1 MKKTKFWIPLVATTS
16 LSIFSPIIA
25 SSCSEVPVG
34 QINKEQ
40 QVEML
45 NSEAAKI
52 TLLDSWLTSTFS
64 SLYAE
69 NIKSS
74 NSLSE
79 QKLVENTIRYYFDY
93 LSWPTTNSGEL
104 VGSNETINFADDSLF
119 SQTEKQ
125 TFVSLVQEAYLFYIN
140 FMSTI
145 QPQSSDSSTSTTS
158 PSVYFKLKALEWQ
171 KNKYKTLITI
181 EDTNNKI
188 LTINDFNPSLN
199 YTGMT
204 TSSTNG
210 QTNSIIETDYKILML
225 TRGTLV
231 YQNVLKLL
239 LSEMY
244 FLKST
249 EKLVKNGTNFNKL
262 TKNKNTVNY
271 INTMAYVGENNDFS
285 SYLFKKYAI
294 ENSPQFTWSYSSTDY
309 DTKTT
314 SASIIST
321 IQGFNNLKTTK
332 ETSLS
337 TILAPN
343 SNETSANSLTQLQ
356 AFSSL
361 SLVTNSEET
370 LEGDLSINLDTI
382 KSYGSSK
389 IGLLDKDTNK
399 LFTFSDLET
408 IKQARQYNSSNNSN
422 TKKLMI
428 PSINI
433 KNTSLQKYSNN
444 ILVEDIE
451 VLWSGEDS
459 QISTENNKT
468 VFKNNNQQIVIN
480 SISYNPSKETKEIT
494 ISFTYSFTINGNG
507 TAGTNQTTNT
517 YSLDYEF
524 KISNWGEDDSD
535 QINQFTNSYIF
546 EGQADQ
552 VGIKIFNNDSTP
564 TGITYYLR
572 ILPLFTKSDSILI
585 GDKWYMRGKFGFEN
599 TPWKNEVDQRKLVY
613 FLMLSDSNLYS
624 KIQDFYL
631 FNNYN
636 VTGNTSELSQQI
648 SNLGLNAKTNA
659 DRRKEGII

>member
-25 SSCSEVPVG
+25 SSCSEAPVG

-93 LSWPTTNSGEL
+93 LSWPTTNSGKL
-104 VGSNETINFADDSLF
+104 VGSDETINFADNVLF
-119 SQTEKQ
+119 SESEKQ
-125 TFVSLVQEAYLFYIN
+125 KFVTLVQEAYLFYIN

-181 EDTNNKI
+181 EDNNNKI

-343 SNETSANSLTQLQ
+343 STETSANSLTKLQ

-370 LEGDLSINLDTI
+370 LEGDLSINLDSI

-408 IKQARQYNSSNNSN
+408 IKQARQYNSSSSNNI
-422 TKKLMI
+422 KLMI

-433 KNTSLQKYSNN
+433 KNTSLEKYSNN

-451 VLWSGEDS
+451 VLWSGQPS
-459 QISTENNKT
+459 NVSIENNKT
-468 VFKNNNQQIVIN
+468 VFKNGNQQIVIN

-507 TAGTNQTTNT
+507 TEGTNQTTNT

-599 TPWKNEVDQRKLVY
+599 TPWKNEADQRKLVY

>member
-25 SSCSEVPVG
+25 SSCSEAPVG

-93 LSWPTTNSGEL
+93 LSWPTTNSGKL
-104 VGSNETINFADDSLF
+104 VGSDEVINFADDSLF

-181 EDTNNKI
+181 EDNNNKI

-332 ETSLS
+332 EESLS

-343 SNETSANSLTQLQ
+343 STETSVNSLTKLQ

-399 LFTFSDLET
+399 LFTFSNLEA
-408 IKQARQYNSSNNSN
+408 IKQARQYNSSSSNNI
-422 TKKLMI
+422 KLMI

-433 KNTSLQKYSNN
+433 KNTSLEKYSNN

-451 VLWSGEDS
+451 VLWSGQPS
-459 QISTENNKT
+459 NVSIENNKK
-468 VFKNNNQQIVIN
+468 VFKNGNQQIVIN

-507 TAGTNQTTNT
+507 TEGTNQTTNT

-599 TPWKNEVDQRKLVY
+599 TPWKNEADQRKLVY

>member
-25 SSCSEVPVG
+25 SSCSEAPVG

-93 LSWPTTNSGEL
+93 LSWPTTNSGKL
-104 VGSNETINFADDSLF
+104 VGSDETINFADNVLF
-119 SQTEKQ
+119 SESEKQ
-125 TFVSLVQEAYLFYIN
+125 KFVTLVQEAYLFYIN

-181 EDTNNKI
+181 EDNNNKI

-309 DTKTT
+309 DTKTS

-332 ETSLS
+332 EESLS

-343 SNETSANSLTQLQ
+343 STETSVNSLTKLQ

-399 LFTFSDLET
+399 LFTFSNLEA
-408 IKQARQYNSSNNSN
+408 IKQARQYNSSSSNNI
-422 TKKLMI
+422 KLMI

-433 KNTSLQKYSNN
+433 KNTSLEKYSNN

-451 VLWSGEDS
+451 VLWSGQPS
-459 QISTENNKT
+459 NVSIENNKT

-507 TAGTNQTTNT
+507 TEGTNQTTNT

-599 TPWKNEVDQRKLVY
+599 TPWKNEADQRKLVY

>member
-25 SSCSEVPVG
+25 SSCSEAPVG

-93 LSWPTTNSGEL
+93 LSWPTTNSGKL
-104 VGSNETINFADDSLF
+104 VGSDEVINFADDSLF

-125 TFVSLVQEAYLFYIN
+125 KFVSLVQEAYLFYIN

-181 EDTNNKI
+181 EDNNNKI

-309 DTKTT
+309 DTKTS

-332 ETSLS
+332 EESLS

-343 SNETSANSLTQLQ
+343 STETSVNSLTKLQ

-370 LEGDLSINLDTI
+370 LEGDLSINLDSI

-408 IKQARQYNSSNNSN
+408 IKQARQYNSSSSNNI
-422 TKKLMI
+422 KLMI

-433 KNTSLQKYSNN
+433 KNTSLEKYSNN

-451 VLWSGEDS
+451 VLWSGQPS
-459 QISTENNKT
+459 NVSIENNKT

-507 TAGTNQTTNT
+507 TEGTNQTTNT

-599 TPWKNEVDQRKLVY
+599 TPWKNEADQRKLVY

>member
-25 SSCSEVPVG
+25 SSCSEAPVG

-93 LSWPTTNSGEL
+93 LSWPTTNSGKL
-104 VGSNETINFADDSLF
+104 VGSDETINFADNVLF
-119 SQTEKQ
+119 SESEKQ
-125 TFVSLVQEAYLFYIN
+125 KFVTLVQEAYLFYIN

-181 EDTNNKI
+181 EDNNNKI

-343 SNETSANSLTQLQ
+343 STETSANSLTKLQ

-370 LEGDLSINLDTI
+370 LEGDLSINLDSI

-408 IKQARQYNSSNNSN
+408 IKQARQYNSNTSN

-459 QISTENNKT
+459 QISIENNKT

-507 TAGTNQTTNT
+507 TEGTNQTTNT

-599 TPWKNEVDQRKLVY
+599 TPWKNEADQRKLVY

>member
-25 SSCSEVPVG
+25 SSCSEAPVG

-93 LSWPTTNSGEL
+93 LSWPTTNSGKL
-104 VGSNETINFADDSLF
+104 VGSDETINFADNVLF
-119 SQTEKQ
+119 SESEKQ
-125 TFVSLVQEAYLFYIN
+125 KFVTLVQEAYLFYIN

-181 EDTNNKI
+181 EDNNNKI

-343 SNETSANSLTQLQ
+343 STETSANSLTKLQ

-370 LEGDLSINLDTI
+370 LEGDLSINLDSI

-408 IKQARQYNSSNNSN
+408 IKQARQYNSNTSN

-459 QISTENNKT
+459 QISIENNKT

-507 TAGTNQTTNT
+507 TEGTNQTTNT

-599 TPWKNEVDQRKLVY
+599 TPWKNEADQRKLVY
-613 FLMLSDSNLYS
+613 FLMLSDSNLYT

-631 FNNYN
+631 FNNFN

-648 SNLGLNAKTNA
+648 SNLGLNKKTDA

>member
-25 SSCSEVPVG
+25 SSCSEAPVG

-93 LSWPTTNSGEL
+93 LSWPTTNSGKL
-104 VGSNETINFADDSLF
+104 VGSDEAINFADDSLF

-343 SNETSANSLTQLQ
+343 STETSANSLTKLQ

-370 LEGDLSINLDTI
+370 LEGDLSINLDSI

-408 IKQARQYNSSNNSN
+408 IKQARQYNSNTSN

-459 QISTENNKT
+459 QISIENNKT

-507 TAGTNQTTNT
+507 TEGTNQTTNT

-524 KISNWGEDDSD
+524 KISNWGENDSD

-599 TPWKNEVDQRKLVY
+599 TPWKNEADQRKLVY

>member
-25 SSCSEVPVG
+25 SSCSEAPVG

-93 LSWPTTNSGEL
+93 LSWPTTNSGKL
-104 VGSNETINFADDSLF
+104 VGSDETINFADDSLF

-181 EDTNNKI
+181 EDNNNKI

-309 DTKTT
+309 DTKTS

-332 ETSLS
+332 EESLS

-343 SNETSANSLTQLQ
+343 STETSVNSLTKLQ

-399 LFTFSDLET
+399 LFTFSNLEA
-408 IKQARQYNSSNNSN
+408 IKQARQYNSSSSNNI
-422 TKKLMI
+422 KLMI

-433 KNTSLQKYSNN
+433 KNTSLEKYSNN

-451 VLWSGEDS
+451 VLWSGQPS
-459 QISTENNKT
+459 NVSIENNKT
-468 VFKNNNQQIVIN
+468 VFKNGNQQIVIN

-494 ISFTYSFTINGNG
+494 ISFTYSFTISG
-507 TAGTNQTTNT
+507 TINKNTNN

-524 KISNWGEDDSD
+524 KISNWGESDSD
-535 QINQFTNSYIF
+535 QINQFANSYIF

-599 TPWKNEVDQRKLVY
+599 TPWKNEADQRKLVY

>member
-25 SSCSEVPVG
+25 SSCSEAPVG

-93 LSWPTTNSGEL
+93 LSWPTTNSGKL
-104 VGSNETINFADDSLF
+104 VGSDEAINFADDSLF

-181 EDTNNKI
+181 EDNNKI

-204 TSSTNG
+204 TSSING

-343 SNETSANSLTQLQ
+343 STETSANSLTQLQ
-356 AFSSL
+356 AFNSL

-370 LEGDLSINLDTI
+370 LEGDLSINLDSI

-408 IKQARQYNSSNNSN
+408 IKQARQYNSNTSN

-459 QISTENNKT
+459 QISIENNKT
-468 VFKNNNQQIVIN
+468 VFKNGNQQIVIN

-507 TAGTNQTTNT
+507 TEGTNQTTNT

-599 TPWKNEVDQRKLVY
+599 TPWKNEANQRKLVY

>member
-25 SSCSEVPVG
+25 SSCSEAPVG

-93 LSWPTTNSGEL
+93 LSWPTTNSGKL
-104 VGSNETINFADDSLF
+104 VGSDEVINFADDSLF
-119 SQTEKQ
+119 SQVEKQ

-309 DTKTT
+309 DTKTS

-332 ETSLS
+332 EESLS

-343 SNETSANSLTQLQ
+343 STETSVNSLTKLQ

-399 LFTFSDLET
+399 LFTFSNLEA
-408 IKQARQYNSSNNSN
+408 IKQARQYNSSSSNNI
-422 TKKLMI
+422 KLMI

-433 KNTSLQKYSNN
+433 KNTSLEKYSNN

-451 VLWSGEDS
+451 VLWSGQPS
-459 QISTENNKT
+459 NVSIENNKT

-507 TAGTNQTTNT
+507 TEGTNQTTNT

-524 KISNWGEDDSD
+524 KISNWGEDGSD

-599 TPWKNEVDQRKLVY
+599 TPWKNEADQRKLVY

>member
-25 SSCSEVPVG
+25 SSCSEAPVG

-93 LSWPTTNSGEL
+93 LSWPTTNSGKL
-104 VGSNETINFADDSLF
+104 VGSDETINFADNVLF
-119 SQTEKQ
+119 SESEKQ
-125 TFVSLVQEAYLFYIN
+125 KFVTLVQEAYLFYIN

-181 EDTNNKI
+181 EDNNNKI

-343 SNETSANSLTQLQ
+343 STETSVNSLTKLQ

-399 LFTFSDLET
+399 LFTFSNLEA
-408 IKQARQYNSSNNSN
+408 IKQARKYNSSPSSNS
-422 TKKLMI
+422 TKLMI

-433 KNTSLQKYSNN
+433 KNTSLEKYSNN

-451 VLWSGEDS
+451 VLWSGQPS
-459 QISTENNKT
+459 NVSIENNKT
-468 VFKNNNQQIVIN
+468 VFKNGNQQIVIN

-494 ISFTYSFTINGNG
+494 ISFTYSFTISG
-507 TAGTNQTTNT
+507 TINKNTNN

-524 KISNWGEDDSD
+524 KISNWGESDSD
-535 QINQFTNSYIF
+535 QINQFANSYIF

-599 TPWKNEVDQRKLVY
+599 TPWKNEADQRKLVY

>member
-25 SSCSEVPVG
+25 SSCSEAPVG

-93 LSWPTTNSGEL
+93 LSWPTTNSGKL
-104 VGSNETINFADDSLF
+104 VGSDEVINFADDSLF

-181 EDTNNKI
+181 EDNNNKI

-309 DTKTT
+309 DTKTS

-332 ETSLS
+332 EESLS

-343 SNETSANSLTQLQ
+343 STETSVNSLTKLQ

-370 LEGDLSINLDTI
+370 LEGDLSINLDSI

-408 IKQARQYNSSNNSN
+408 IKQARQYNSSSSNNI
-422 TKKLMI
+422 KLMI

-433 KNTSLQKYSNN
+433 KNTSLEKYSNN

-451 VLWSGEDS
+451 VLWSGQPS
-459 QISTENNKT
+459 NVSIENNKT
-468 VFKNNNQQIVIN
+468 VFKNGNQQIVIN

-507 TAGTNQTTNT
+507 TEGTNQTTNT

-599 TPWKNEVDQRKLVY
+599 TPWKNEADQRKLVY